1 MVDRHRDHSNM
12 NTLEVNYTEFND
24 ARSKDNSS
32 DVILRKLES
41 FMSDISAHAQFAAH
55 NKGNQ
60 YVSAISGAP
69 GSRKQPNESPSNET
83 DFGVTFVTYFI
94 ADQLI

>member
-1 MVDRHRDHSNM
+1 M
-12 NTLEVNYTEFND
+12 NTLEVNCTEFND
-24 ARSKDNSS
+24 ARSKDNDS

-60 YVSAISGAP
+60 YVSTSTGAP
-69 GSRKQPNESPSNET
+69 KSRKQPIESPSNEA
-83 DFGVTFVTYFI
+83 DYSVTFVTYFI